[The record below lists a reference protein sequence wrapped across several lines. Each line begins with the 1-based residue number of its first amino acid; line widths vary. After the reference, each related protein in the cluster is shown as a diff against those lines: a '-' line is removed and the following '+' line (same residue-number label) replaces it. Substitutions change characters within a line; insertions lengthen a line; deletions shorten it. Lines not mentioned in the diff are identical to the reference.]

1 MRGRGA
7 GGNFANDSRV
17 SRHKTKKKRSHD
29 FENLELVM
37 SRGFVS
43 AGGTNWDP
51 ILSQGQ
57 KISSFGGSNRE
68 EIRIM
73 IQ

>member
-1 MRGRGA
+1 MGVSEREGG
-7 GGNFANDSRV
+7 GGNFANDAFQD
-17 SRHKTKKKRSHD
+17 TKQKRKD
-29 FENLELVM
+29 PMTLNIWNWLW
-37 SRGFVS
+37 GFVS